1 MQITLALTIKRIY
14 IKSMHTVVETP
25 EYLTAAKKAGMT
37 EAERN
42 AAVEFIAC
50 NPMAGDVIEGTGGA
64 RKVRIAREGA
74 GKSGGY
80 RVITYYTS
88 EARPVY
94 LLTVI
99 SKGRQANLTADQK
112 AQIKKGKGQ

>member
-1 MQITLALTIKRIY
+1 MHLHKTMQA
-14 IKSMHTVVETP
+14 VVETP
-25 EYLTAAKKAGMT
+25 EYLTAAKKAGMSD
-37 EAERN
+37 EERI
-42 AAVEFIAC
+42 AAVDFIAA
-50 NPMAGDVIEGTGGA
+50 NPMAGDVIEGTGGV

-88 EARPVY
+88 EERPVY

-99 SKGRQANLTADQK
+99 SKGRQANLTAEQK
-112 AQIKKGKGQ
+112 ARIKKGKGQ